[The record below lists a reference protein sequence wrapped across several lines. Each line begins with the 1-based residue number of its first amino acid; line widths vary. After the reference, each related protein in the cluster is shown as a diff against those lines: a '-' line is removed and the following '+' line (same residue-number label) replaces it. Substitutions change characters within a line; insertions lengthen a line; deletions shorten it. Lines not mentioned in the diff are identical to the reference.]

1 MFQKVLIANRGEI
14 ACRIIETAR
23 KLNIK
28 TVAIYSDAD
37 KNAKHVQMA
46 DFAYWVGETP
56 ARQSYLNIDNI
67 INVLLKS
74 GAEAVHPGY
83 GFLSENASFAKAVLD
98 AKRIFIGPPPSA
110 IQAMGSKIEAKRL
123 MEKAG
128 VPILPGHHR
137 VDQQD
142 DKILLAAADKIGFP
156 VLIKAAAGGGGKG
169 MRRVDQATDFLSALA
184 SARREAKAAFG
195 DDAVLVEKY
204 LLSPRHIEI
213 QVFADQHGNA
223 VHLFERECSIQRRH
237 QKVLEEAPS
246 VLVTPKLRQEMGQV
260 AINAAKA
267 VGYQGAGTVEF
278 IVDQQG
284 RFYFMEMNTRL
295 QVEHRVTEKITG
307 QDLVEWQFL
316 VAAGYQLPLNQSQLT
331 INGHSIQARVYAEDP
346 DRDFLPSSG
355 EVRYLKLPNHVHS
368 NILVDST
375 IRQGDA
381 VTIHYDPMIM
391 KVVSWAKS
399 RDEAIRLLWSALDHT
414 VVLGVTNNVN
424 FLKQVLKHPVFVK
437 GTIDTHFIQQHRD
450 QLISVLPEPALLEKL
465 TFIAAAS
472 LLEKRCR
479 ALIETNPW
487 FQGYDWRMNY
497 VQPETLTFKFHEQQF
512 HLTVRWNENSQLP
525 WLITINQHQFLIHI
539 TADESGLLYIE
550 SATDKWSVPVNWNG
564 NDCHICLDGKNYKI
578 GWVDPL
584 TVAAS
589 EDVGIIGRLAAPMP
603 GKITQIFVKAGDKV
617 EKSTPLAILEAMK
630 MEHTIRSPAS
640 GIIAE
645 ITCKLG
651 QFVQENTVLIKFQ
664 E

>member
-28 TVAIYSDAD
+28 TVAVYSDAD

-74 GAEAVHPGY
+74 AAEAVHPGY

-142 DKILLAAADKIGFP
+142 DKVLLAAAEKIGFP

-213 QVFADQHGNA
+213 QVFADQQGNA

-316 VAAGYQLPLNQSQLT
+316 VAAGYQLPLNQSQLS

-355 EVRYLKLPNHVHS
+355 EVRFLKLPNHVH
-368 NILVDST
+368 
-375 IRQGDA
+375 
-381 VTIHYDPMIM
+381 
-391 KVVSWAKS
+391 
-399 RDEAIRLLWSALDHT
+399 
-414 VVLGVTNNVN
+414 
-424 FLKQVLKHPVFVK
+424 
-437 GTIDTHFIQQHRD
+437 
-450 QLISVLPEPALLEKL
+450 
-465 TFIAAAS
+465 
-472 LLEKRCR
+472 
-479 ALIETNPW
+479 
-487 FQGYDWRMNY
+487 
-497 VQPETLTFKFHEQQF
+497 
-512 HLTVRWNENSQLP
+512 
-525 WLITINQHQFLIHI
+525 
-539 TADESGLLYIE
+539 
-550 SATDKWSVPVNWNG
+550 
-564 NDCHICLDGKNYKI
+564 
-578 GWVDPL
+578 
-584 TVAAS
+584 
-589 EDVGIIGRLAAPMP
+589 
-603 GKITQIFVKAGDKV
+603 
-617 EKSTPLAILEAMK
+617 
-630 MEHTIRSPAS
+630 
-640 GIIAE
+640 
-645 ITCKLG
+645 
-651 QFVQENTVLIKFQ
+651 
-664 E
+664 